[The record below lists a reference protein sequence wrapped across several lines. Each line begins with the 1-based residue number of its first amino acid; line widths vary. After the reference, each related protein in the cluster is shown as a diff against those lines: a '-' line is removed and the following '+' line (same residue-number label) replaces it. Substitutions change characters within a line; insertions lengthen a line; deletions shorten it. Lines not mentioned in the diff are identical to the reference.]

1 MLVRILN
8 TLPSRI
14 WDILFFLF
22 SDYSKSTV
30 GEMEFSR
37 RLWLSGKL
45 IYPFFSVV
53 AVFMMLVRILN
64 TLPSRIWDIL
74 FFLFSD
80 YSKSTVGEMEFSRRL
95 WLSGKLIYPFFSVV
109 AVFMMLV
116 RILNTLPSRIWDR
129 AFFLFSGYSKST
141 VDEKGGF
148 SRWLWLFGKLI
159 YPFFSIAT
167 IIELFAELQ
176 GNYDKQN
183 HCASSR
189 SVYLSWRLDSH

>member
-1 MLVRILN
+1 MQEEHRNLQ
-8 TLPSRI
+8 I
-14 WDILFFLF
+14 WQQT
-22 SDYSKSTV
+22 KK
-30 GEMEFSR
+30 EKMP
-37 RLWLSGKL
+37 
-45 IYPFFSVV
+45 YP
-53 AVFMMLVRILN
+53 IC
-64 TLPSRIWDIL
+64 
-74 FFLFSD
+74 
-80 YSKSTVGEMEFSRRL
+80 
-95 WLSGKLIYPFFSVV
+95 SVV

-176 GNYDKQN
+176 GNYSNEKRIFISIAFCDFALRN
-183 HCASSR
+183 F
-189 SVYLSWRLDSH
+189 DSENFGLVFPKFLFFEAK

>member
-1 MLVRILN
+1 M
-8 TLPSRI
+8 P
-14 WDILFFLF
+14 
-22 SDYSKSTV
+22 
-30 GEMEFSR
+30 
-37 RLWLSGKL
+37 
-45 IYPFFSVV
+45 YP
-53 AVFMMLVRILN
+53 IC
-64 TLPSRIWDIL
+64 
-74 FFLFSD
+74 
-80 YSKSTVGEMEFSRRL
+80 
-95 WLSGKLIYPFFSVV
+95 SVV

-141 VDEKGGF
+141 VDEKEGF

>member
-1 MLVRILN
+1 MPYPICSVVAVFMMLVRILN

-22 SDYSKSTV
+22 SGYSKSTV

-74 FFLFSD
+74 FFLFSG

-95 WLSGKLIYPFFSVV
+95 WLSGKLIYPFFSV
-109 AVFMMLV
+109 
-116 RILNTLPSRIWDR
+116 
-129 AFFLFSGYSKST
+129 
-141 VDEKGGF
+141 
-148 SRWLWLFGKLI
+148 
-159 YPFFSIAT
+159 AT

-183 HCASSR
+183 QTYKNSLFLRNLNAILQKDTHFGGNPLFFPHKILTSSGAKEQKTR
-189 SVYLSWRLDSH
+189 NLI